1 MRTENKSV
9 EQTIQQAMAT
19 DNVIAMQL
27 QNLYGN
33 INIDLQYTENDS
45 QNIWTKSL
53 RDQQAFAIR
62 EVDNHCLKGMNSRK
76 IVGNTMEI

>member
-33 INIDLQYTENDS
+33 INIDLQCTENDS

-53 RDQQAFAIR
+53 RDQQVFAIR
-62 EVDNHCLKGMNSRK
+62 EVDNHRLKGMNSRK

>member
-53 RDQQAFAIR
+53 RDQQVFAIR
-62 EVDNHCLKGMNSRK
+62 EVDNHYLKGMNSRK

>member
-53 RDQQAFAIR
+53 RDQQVFAIR
-62 EVDNHCLKGMNSRK
+62 EVDNRCLKGMNSRK

>member
-9 EQTIQQAMAT
+9 EHTIQQAMAT

-45 QNIWTKSL
+45 QNIWTNSL
-53 RDQQAFAIR
+53 RDQQVFAIR

>member
-1 MRTENKSV
+1 MRTESKSV

-53 RDQQAFAIR
+53 RDQQVFAIR
-62 EVDNHCLKGMNSRK
+62 EVDNRCLKGMNSRK